1 MKRFLPKVST
11 FLFILVPV
19 LGAAQTSANEEPSL
33 ILVLPFIGTNL
44 EDTELLTEHL
54 ITEIETTG
62 EYRVIQNQDGDE
74 GAAVFSVLG
83 QLIEEADKTIFRL
96 FLYRLEDN
104 SLIVSE
110 ELAYGDINDALQ
122 LMPVLVRSLLLADP
136 SPLPGPAGRPEWLYL
151 GIRGGGSSRVYN
163 TGTDPGVFGLTLEG
177 GVHVAVPFPVPRA
190 SNPWFYIE
198 LQAEGS
204 FTMDTDISNDFRY
217 FSLMF
222 PLLLRFNF
230 NTGAL
235 MLAPYGG
242 AYFALPL
249 MEAHVKSDSGTEDDV
264 EYHFDGP
271 LSPYGG
277 LGWIVGI
284 GFGFRLGP
292 GNLFFDAR
300 FSQDIGKTIVDGG
313 AVPLSTRNMVTLS
326 VGYELGLFKRKA
338 QRW

>member
-1 MKRFLPKVST
+1 VKGFLPKVST
-11 FLFILVPV
+11 FLFVLVPV
-19 LGAAQTSANEEPSL
+19 LGAAQTSANKEHSL

-136 SPLPGPAGRPEWLYL
+136 SPMPGPAGRPEWLYL

-190 SNPWFYIE
+190 SNPRFYIE
-198 LQAEGS
+198 LQAEGI
-204 FTMDTDISNDFRY
+204 FTMDADISNDFRY

-249 MEAHVKSDSGTEDDV
+249 EMGQGM

-277 LGWIVGI
+277 LGWIAGI

-313 AVPLSTRNMVTLS
+313 AVPPSTRNMVTLS
-326 VGYELGLFKRKA
+326 VGYEFGLFKRKV